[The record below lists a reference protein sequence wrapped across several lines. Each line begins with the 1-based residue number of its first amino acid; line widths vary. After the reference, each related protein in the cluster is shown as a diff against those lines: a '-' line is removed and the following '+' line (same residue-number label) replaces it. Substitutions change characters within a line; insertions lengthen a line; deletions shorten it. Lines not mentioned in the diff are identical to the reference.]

1 MNLQNKPRPQ
11 IKTFTYHTM
20 KNTKLLILLAAASI
34 FAGCNSDSTAN
45 KEKQAK
51 QNKSAAEQIYVP
63 PGKLDDYYA
72 ILSGGQS
79 GSVFV
84 YGIPSCRFIKEIPIF
99 EPRAGLGYA
108 NNPGSESYK
117 RLAATGPLWGD
128 THHPVLSQTDG
139 RYDGH
144 WLWIN
149 DKANDRVAKID
160 LRTFEVVEIKLV
172 PNLQGAHGLA
182 AYLPSCKYV
191 FVNGELESDPI
202 GNSTDPEKYRSAIA
216 FLDAQTLETKFE
228 VSFVGNAD
236 IASSGKD
243 GHYVFSTMYNT
254 ENVSSE
260 GMIER
265 DRDAVGAID
274 VPLAEKAL
282 AEGKFIKING
292 VPVIESEKVPGV
304 LTLIPVPKNPHGCN
318 VTPDGKYVLACGKL
332 SPTVTIIDA
341 HTLKVIAEPEVG
353 LGPLHTTFDGRGNAY
368 TSLFVDSQIVK
379 SNIDKAIKNAPDYIV
394 DRVDVH
400 YNVGHTKAAGADTS
414 YPSGDWLI
422 SLNKLSKGMF
432 LPVGPA
438 MPESQELVDISGE
451 KMRVIAAFPSLPEPH
466 DAVMIHRKV
475 LEDYV
480 VQTYEQQ
487 PAAVKLG
494 EEKIVRNGN
503 KVEVFMTCIRSK
515 FVPEQFEV
523 HQGDEVKLHITNVE
537 TVRDMSHGFALSR
550 YGINVA
556 IDPGQTSETTFV
568 ADKLGTYWY
577 YCTWFCSALHLEM
590 RGRMLVKPTGAE
602 LSDNIGPVSKEAK
615 AQSAAGKESSFE

>member
-1 MNLQNKPRPQ
+1 MKCN
-11 IKTFTYHTM
+11 IGFTFLT
-20 KNTKLLILLAAASI
+20 LATLV
-34 FAGCNSDSTAN
+34 FAGCNSDPRQQKSDAL
-45 KEKQAK
+45 AA
-51 QNKSAAEQIYVP
+51 SAAQQVYVA

-72 ILSGGQS
+72 FLSGGQS

-84 YGIPSCRFIKEIPIF
+84 YGIPSCRFLKEIPIF

-108 NNPGSESYK
+108 NNPGSETYK
-117 RLAATGPLWGD
+117 RLTASGPMWGD

-149 DKANDRVAKID
+149 DKANERVAKID
-160 LRTFEVVEIKLV
+160 LRTFEVAAIKLV
-172 PNLQGAHGLA
+172 PNIQGAHGLA
-182 AYLPSCKYV
+182 AYLPTCKYV
-191 FVNGELESDPI
+191 FVNGELETDAA
-202 GNSTDPEKYRSAIA
+202 GNSTEAQNYRSMVA

-243 GHYVFSTMYNT
+243 GHYVFVTMYNT
-254 ENVSSE
+254 ENATSSE

-274 VPLAEKAL
+274 VPLAEKSL
-282 AEGKFIKING
+282 AEGKFTKING
-292 VPVIESEKVPGV
+292 VPVIDSEKTPGV

-318 VTPDGKYVLACGKL
+318 VTPDGKYVLASGKL
-332 SPTVTIIDA
+332 SPTVSVIDA
-341 HTLKVIAEPEVG
+341 KTLKVIAEPEVG

-379 SNIDKAIKNAPDYIV
+379 WNIEKAIKGEPDYIV

-400 YNVGHTKAAGADTS
+400 YNVGHTKAAGADTT

-432 LPVGPA
+432 LPVGPS
-438 MPESQELVDISGE
+438 MPESQELIDISGD
-451 KMRVIAAFPSLPEPH
+451 KMRVVAAFPSPPEPH
-466 DAVMIHRKV
+466 DAVMVQRKL
-475 LEDYV
+475 LENYV
-480 VQTYEQQ
+480 VQTYETE
-487 PAAVKLG
+487 PAAIKMG
-494 EEKIVRNGN
+494 EERVERHGN
-503 KVEVFMTCIRSK
+503 KVDVFMTCIRSK

-523 HQGDEVKLHITNVE
+523 HEGDEVHLRITNVE
-537 TVRDMSHGFALSR
+537 TVRNMTHGVAISK
-550 YGINVA
+550 YGINLGV
-556 IDPGQTSETTFV
+556 DPGKTVETTFA
-568 ADKLGTYWY
+568 ADKVGTYWY

-590 RGRMLVKPTGAE
+590 RGRMLVKPVGIA
-602 LSDNIGPVSKEAK
+602 LSDSAGAGSHQEK
-615 AQSAAGKESSFE
+615 ANSPAQKGSSYE

>member
-1 MNLQNKPRPQ
+1 
-11 IKTFTYHTM
+11 M
-20 KNTKLLILLAAASI
+20 KIILSLLGTAAF
-34 FAGCNSDSTAN
+34 FALTGCNSDTT
-45 KEKQAK
+45 AK
-51 QNKSAAEQIYVP
+51 QQKAEAQNASAAQQVYVP
-63 PGKLDDYYA
+63 PGKLDEYYA

-79 GSVFV
+79 GSAFVF
-84 YGIPSCRFIKEIPIF
+84 GIPSCRFIKEIAIF
-99 EPRAGLGYA
+99 EPRAGIGYA

-117 RLAATGPLWGD
+117 RLVASGPLWGD

-139 RYDGH
+139 RYDGR

-149 DKANDRVAKID
+149 DKANDRVAKVD
-160 LRTFEVVEIKLV
+160 LRTFEVAEIKLV
-172 PNLQGAHGLA
+172 PNIQGAHGLA

-191 FVNGELESDPI
+191 FLNGELETDAA
-202 GNSTDPEKYRSAIA
+202 GNSTDAEKYRSVIA
-216 FLDAQTLETKFE
+216 FLDAQTLETKFQ

-243 GHYVFSTMYNT
+243 GRYVFVTMYNT
-254 ENVSSE
+254 ENAMSSE

-282 AEGKFIKING
+282 AEGKFTRING
-292 VPVIESEKVPGV
+292 VPVIEHEKVPGV
-304 LTLIPVPKNPHGCN
+304 LTFIPVPKNPHGCN
-318 VTPDGKYVLACGKL
+318 VTPDGKYVLASGKL

-379 SNIDKAIKNAPDYIV
+379 WNIDAAVKGATDYII

-400 YNVGHTKAAGADTS
+400 YNVGHTKAAGGDTS

-422 SLNKLSKGMF
+422 SLNKLSKGLF
-432 LPVGPA
+432 LPVGPG
-438 MPESQELVDISGE
+438 MPESQELVDISGD
-451 KMRVIAAFPSLPEPH
+451 KMRVVAAFPSLPEPH

-475 LEDYV
+475 LEDVV

-494 EEKIVRNGN
+494 EEKIVRNGDR
-503 KVEVFMTCIRSK
+503 VDVYMTCIRSK
-515 FVPEQFEV
+515 FVPEQIEV
-523 HQGDEVKLHITNVE
+523 HEGDEIKLHLTNVE
-537 TVRDMSHGFALSR
+537 TVRDMTHGIAFSR
-550 YGINVA
+550 LGINLAV
-556 IDPGQTSETTFV
+556 DPGQTSETIFT
-568 ADKLGTYWY
+568 AGKPGTYWY

-590 RGRMLVKPTGAE
+590 RGRLLVKPKGAP
-602 LSDNIGPVSKEAK
+602 LSDYPGALAKEDK
-615 AQSAAGKESSFE
+615 AASAAGKGSSYE

>member
-1 MNLQNKPRPQ
+1 
-11 IKTFTYHTM
+11 M
-20 KNTKLLILLAAASI
+20 KVSILLPLLALAPMA
-34 FAGCNSDSTAN
+34 FTGCNSDTTARQQ
-45 KEKQAK
+45 KTAA
-51 QNKSAAEQIYVP
+51 QNASAAQLTYVA

-84 YGIPSCRFIKEIPIF
+84 YGLPSCRFIKEIPIF
-99 EPRAGLGYA
+99 EPRAALGYA
-108 NNPGSESYK
+108 NNPGSETYK

-128 THHPVLSQTDG
+128 THHPVLSQTGG
-139 RYDGH
+139 RYDGD

-149 DKANDRVAKID
+149 DKANDRIAKID
-160 LRTFEVVEIKLV
+160 LRTFEVAEIKVV
-172 PNLQGAHGLA
+172 PNIQGAHGLA

-191 FVNGELESDPI
+191 FVNGELETDHA
-202 GNSTDPEKYRSAIA
+202 GNSTEAENYRSLVA
-216 FLDAQTLETKFE
+216 FLDAQTLETKFQ

-243 GHYVFSTMYNT
+243 GRYVFVTMYNT
-254 ENVSSE
+254 ENAVSSE

-282 AEGKFIKING
+282 ADGNFTKING

-318 VTPDGKYVLACGKL
+318 VTPDGKYVLASGKL
-332 SPTVTIIDA
+332 SPTVTIIDTK
-341 HTLKVIAEPEVG
+341 TLKVIAEPEVG
-353 LGPLHTTFDGRGNAY
+353 LGPLHTTFDDRGNAY

-379 SNIDKAIKNAPDYIV
+379 WNIAKAIQGADDYIV

-414 YPSGDWLI
+414 HPNGDWLI

-438 MPESQELVDISGE
+438 MPESQELIDISGD
-451 KMRVIAAFPSLPEPH
+451 KMRVVAAFPSLPEPH
-466 DAVMIHRKV
+466 DAVMVHRKV
-475 LEDYV
+475 LEDKV
-480 VQTYEQQ
+480 VQTHHLQ
-487 PAAVKLG
+487 ANAVKLG
-494 EEKIVRNGN
+494 EEKVVRNGS
-503 KVEVFMTCIRSK
+503 KVDVYMTCIRSK

-523 HQGDEVKLHITNVE
+523 HEGDEVTVHLTNVE
-537 TVRDMSHGFALSR
+537 TVRDMTHGVAFSR
-550 YGINVA
+550 IGINVGV
-556 IDPGQTSETTFV
+556 DPGQTVETTFK
-568 ADKLGTYWY
+568 APNPGTYWY

-590 RGRMLVKPTGAE
+590 RGRMLVKPQGAQLNE
-602 LSDNIGPVSKEAK
+602 YLGPLAKEDK
-615 AQSAAGKESSFE
+615 ARSVQKESAYE

>member
-1 MNLQNKPRPQ
+1 MKLNSALNLFLV
-11 IKTFTYHTM
+11 TSFLFT
-20 KNTKLLILLAAASI
+20 A
-34 FAGCNSDSTAN
+34 CNSDSTAR
-45 KEKQAK
+45 KEK
-51 QNKSAAEQIYVP
+51 AAAQTATAAQQVYVP
-63 PGKLDDYYA
+63 PGKLDEYYA

-84 YGIPSCRFIKEIPIF
+84 YGIPSCRFIKEIPVF

-108 NNPGSESYK
+108 NNPGSESYT
-117 RLAATGPLWGD
+117 RLAASGPLWGD
-128 THHPVLSQTDG
+128 THHPVLSQADG
-139 RYDGH
+139 RYDGK

-160 LRTFEVVEIKLV
+160 LRTFEAAEIKMV
-172 PNLQGAHGLA
+172 PNIQGAHGLA

-191 FVNGELESDPI
+191 FVNGELETDFA
-202 GNSTDPEKYRSAIA
+202 GNSTDAQNYKSVVA
-216 FLDAQTLETKFE
+216 FLDAQTLETKFQ

-243 GHYVFSTMYNT
+243 GRYVFVTMYNT
-254 ENVSSE
+254 ENAVSSE

-282 AEGKFIKING
+282 AEGKFKKIND
-292 VPVIESEKVPGV
+292 VPVIDSEKIPGV

-318 VTPDGKYVLACGKL
+318 VTPDGKYVLASGKL

-341 HTLKVIAEPEVG
+341 RTLKVIAEPEVG

-379 SNIDKAIKNAPDYIV
+379 WNIEKAIKNTPDYIV

-432 LPVGPA
+432 LPVGPG

-451 KMRVIAAFPSLPEPH
+451 RMRVVAAFPSLPEPH

-475 LEDYV
+475 LENVV

-503 KVEVFMTCIRSK
+503 KVDVYMTCIRSK

-523 HQGDEVKLHITNVE
+523 HEGDEVKLHLTNVE
-537 TVRDMSHGFALSR
+537 TVRDMTHGIAFSR
-550 YGINVA
+550 MGINLAV
-556 IDPGQTSETTFV
+556 DPGQTSETTFT
-568 ADKLGTYWY
+568 AGKPGTYWY

-590 RGRMLVKPTGAE
+590 RGRLLVRPRGAE
-602 LSDNIGPVSKEAK
+602 LNEYLGPLAK
-615 AQSAAGKESSFE
+615 QDKVRSAREQKGSTFE

>member
-1 MNLQNKPRPQ
+1 
-11 IKTFTYHTM
+11 M
-20 KNTKLLILLAAASI
+20 KSNTILPLLALAPWL
-34 FAGCNSDSTAN
+34 FAGCNSDP
-45 KEKQAK
+45 KQQKAEA
-51 QNKSAAEQIYVP
+51 QAASAAQQVYVM

-72 ILSGGQS
+72 FLSGGQS

-99 EPRAGLGYA
+99 EPRSGLGYA
-108 NNPGSESYK
+108 NNPGSETYK
-117 RLAATGPLWGD
+117 RLAASGPFWGD

-139 RYDGH
+139 RHDGH

-149 DKANDRVAKID
+149 DKANERVAKID
-160 LRTFEVVEIKLV
+160 LRTFEVAEIKMV
-172 PNLQGAHGLA
+172 PNIQGAHGLA

-191 FVNGELESDPI
+191 YVNGELETDAA
-202 GNSTDPEKYRSAIA
+202 GNSTDAEKYRSMVA

-243 GHYVFSTMYNT
+243 GHYVFVTMYNT
-254 ENVSSE
+254 ENATSSE

-282 AEGKFIKING
+282 AEGKFTKING
-292 VPVIESEKVPGV
+292 VPVIESEKAPGV

-318 VTPDGKYVLACGKL
+318 VTPDGKYVLASGKL
-332 SPTVTIIDA
+332 SPTVSIIDA
-341 HTLKVIAEPEVG
+341 KTLKVVAEPEVG

-379 SNIDKAIKNAPDYIV
+379 WNIEKAVKGQPDYIV

-414 YPSGDWLI
+414 FPSGDWLI

-438 MPESQELVDISGE
+438 MPESQELIDISGD
-451 KMRVIAAFPSLPEPH
+451 KMRVVAAFPSPPEPH
-466 DAVMIHRKV
+466 DAAMIPRKV
-475 LEDYV
+475 LENQV
-480 VQTYEQQ
+480 VQTYEIQ

-494 EEKIVRNGN
+494 EERVERHGN
-503 KVEVFMTCIRSK
+503 KVDVYMTCIRSK

-523 HQGDEVKLHITNVE
+523 HQGDEVHLRITNVE
-537 TVRDMSHGFALSR
+537 TVRNMTHGVAISK
-550 YGINVA
+550 YGINLGV
-556 IDPGQTSETTFV
+556 DPGQTVETTFV
-568 ADKLGTYWY
+568 ADKTGTFWY

-590 RGRMLVKPTGAE
+590 RGRMLVKPQGIALNDYPGAVT
-602 LSDNIGPVSKEAK
+602 LDDK
-615 AQSAAGKESSFE
+615 AHSAAGQKGSYE

>member
-1 MNLQNKPRPQ
+1 
-11 IKTFTYHTM
+11 M
-20 KNTKLLILLAAASI
+20 KKLPVLLAALAPLM
-34 FAGCNSDSTAN
+34 FLGCHSDTTVR
-45 KEKQAK
+45 Q
-51 QNKSAAEQIYVP
+51 QNDAARNASAAQQVYVP

-72 ILSGGQS
+72 FLSGGQS

-84 YGIPSCRFIKEIPIF
+84 YGIPSCRFLKEIPIF

-108 NNPGSESYK
+108 NNPGSESYQ
-117 RLAATGPLWGD
+117 RLKESGPMWGD
-128 THHPVLSQTDG
+128 THHPVLSQTEG
-139 RYDGH
+139 RYDGR

-149 DKANDRVAKID
+149 DKANDRVARID
-160 LRTFEVVEIKLV
+160 LRTFETVAIREV
-172 PNLQGAHGLA
+172 PNVQGAHGLA

-191 FVNGELESDPI
+191 FLNGELEQDFRDH
-202 GNSTDPEKYRSAIA
+202 STDPSRYHSVIA
-216 FLDAQTLETKFE
+216 FLDAQSLETKFE
-228 VSFVGNAD
+228 VQLTGNAD

-243 GHYVFSTMYNT
+243 GRYVFATMYNT
-254 ENVSSE
+254 ENAVSSE

-265 DRDAVGAID
+265 DRDAIAVID
-274 VPLAEKAL
+274 VPAAEKAV
-282 AEGKFIKING
+282 AEGRFAAVNG
-292 VPVIESEKVPGV
+292 VPVIDPEQTQGV

-318 VTPDGKYVLACGKL
+318 VTPDGKYVLASGKL

-353 LGPLHTTFDGRGNAY
+353 LGPLHTTFDNRGNAY

-379 SNIDKAIKNAPDYIV
+379 WNIEKAVKGDSDYII

-438 MPESQELVDISGE
+438 MPESQELIDISGD
-451 KMRVIAAFPSLPEPH
+451 KMRVVAAFPSPPEPH
-466 DAVMIHRKV
+466 DAVMVSRKV
-475 LEDYV
+475 LEGKV
-480 VQTYEQQ
+480 VQTYEIQ

-494 EEKIVRNGN
+494 EEKVVRNGN

-515 FVPEQFEV
+515 FVPEQVEV
-523 HQGDEVKLHITNVE
+523 HEGDQVTLRLTNVE
-537 TVRDMSHGFALSR
+537 TVRDMTHGLAIPR
-550 YGINVA
+550 HGINVA
-556 IDPGQTSETTFV
+556 VDPGQTTETTFT
-568 ADKLGTYWY
+568 AGKPGTYWY

-590 RGRMLVKPTGAE
+590 RGRLLVKPAGDA
-602 LSDNIGPVSKEAK
+602 LSDNVGPA
-615 AQSAAGKESSFE
+615 AQTARAQVAAPGKEKSAYE

>member
-1 MNLQNKPRPQ
+1 MR
-11 IKTFTYHTM
+11 
-20 KNTKLLILLAAASI
+20 TKLILSAVAFAPFL
-34 FAGCNSDSTAN
+34 FAGCNSDHTARQQ
-45 KEKQAK
+45 KADAQAAT
-51 QNKSAAEQIYVP
+51 AAQQIYVA

-72 ILSGGQS
+72 FLSGGQS

-84 YGIPSCRFIKEIPIF
+84 YGLPSCRFIKEIPIF

-149 DKANDRVAKID
+149 DKANERVAKID
-160 LRTFEVVEIKLV
+160 LRTFEVAGIKLV
-172 PNLQGAHGLA
+172 PNIQGAHGLA
-182 AYLPSCKYV
+182 VYLPSCKYV
-191 FVNGELESDPI
+191 FVNGELESDAA
-202 GNSTDPEKYRSAIA
+202 GNSTDPQNYRSMVA

-243 GHYVFSTMYNT
+243 GRYVFVTMYNT
-254 ENVSSE
+254 ENATSSE

-282 AEGKFIKING
+282 AEGKAAPING
-292 VPVIESEKVPGV
+292 VPVIDSEKVPGV

-318 VTPDGKYVLACGKL
+318 VTPDGKYVLASGKL

-379 SNIDKAIKNAPDYIV
+379 WNIEKAIKGEPDYVV

-414 YPSGDWLI
+414 YPNGDWLI

-432 LPVGPA
+432 MPVGPS
-438 MPESQELVDISGE
+438 MPESQELIDISGE
-451 KMRVIAAFPSLPEPH
+451 KMRVVAAFPSPPEPH
-466 DAVMIHRKV
+466 DAVMLQRKV
-475 LEDYV
+475 LENYV
-480 VQTYEQQ
+480 VQTYEME
-487 PAAVKLG
+487 PAAVKMG
-494 EEKIVRNGN
+494 EEKVVRHGN
-503 KVEVFMTCIRSK
+503 KVDVCMTCIRSK

-523 HQGDEVKLHITNVE
+523 HQGDEVHLKVTNVE
-537 TVRDMSHGFALSR
+537 TVRNMTHGVAVSK
-550 YGINVA
+550 YGVNLG
-556 IDPGQTSETTFV
+556 IDPGKTVETTFV
-568 ADKLGTYWY
+568 ADKPGTYWY

-590 RGRMLVKPTGAE
+590 RGRMLVKPQGVALNDNPGAVT
-602 LSDNIGPVSKEAK
+602 SDDK
-615 AQSAAGKESSFE
+615 ARRAAAQKGSSYE

>member
-1 MNLQNKPRPQ
+1 MNLPFPIAMK
-11 IKTFTYHTM
+11 FTS
-20 KNTKLLILLAAASI
+20 LLSLLAIAPAL
-34 FAGCNSDSTAN
+34 FTGCHSDSTVR
-45 KEKQAK
+45 KEKAAAEAA
-51 QNKSAAEQIYVP
+51 SAAQMVYVA
-63 PGKLDDYYA
+63 PGKLDEYYA

-84 YGIPSCRFIKEIPIF
+84 YGLPSCRFIKEVPIF

-117 RLAATGPLWGD
+117 RLAVTGPLWGD

-139 RYDGH
+139 RYDGRS
-144 WLWIN
+144 LWIN
-149 DKANDRVAKID
+149 DKANDRVARVD
-160 LRTFEVVEIKLV
+160 LRTFEVAEIRVV
-172 PNLQGAHGLA
+172 PNIQGAHGLA

-191 FVNGELESDPI
+191 FVNGELETDAA
-202 GNSTDPEKYRSAIA
+202 GNSTDAANYRSVIA
-216 FLDAQTLETKFE
+216 FLDAQTLATKFQ

-243 GHYVFSTMYNT
+243 GRYVFVTMYNT
-254 ENVSSE
+254 ENAVSSE

-274 VPLAEKAL
+274 VPLAETAL
-282 AEGKFIKING
+282 AEGKFITING

-318 VTPDGKYVLACGKL
+318 VTPDGKYVLASGKL

-341 HTLKVIAEPEVG
+341 QTLKVIAEPEVG
-353 LGPLHTTFDGRGNAY
+353 LGPLHTTFDDRGNAY

-379 SNIDKAIKNAPDYIV
+379 WNIDKAVKGGTDYIV

-432 LPVGPA
+432 LPVGPG
-438 MPESQELVDISGE
+438 MPESQELIDISGE
-451 KMRVIAAFPSLPEPH
+451 KMRVVAAFPSLPEPH
-466 DAVMIHRKV
+466 DAVMVHRKV
-475 LEDYV
+475 LEDVV
-480 VQTYEQQ
+480 VQTYEVQ
-487 PAAVKLG
+487 PTAVKLG
-494 EEKIVRNGN
+494 EEKVVRNGN
-503 KVEVFMTCIRSK
+503 RVDVYMTCIRSK

-523 HQGDEVKLHITNVE
+523 HEGDEIHVHLTNVE
-537 TVRDMSHGFALSR
+537 TVRDMTHGIAFSR
-550 YGINVA
+550 LGINLAV
-556 IDPGQTSETTFV
+556 DPGQTAETTFT
-568 ADKLGTYWY
+568 ADRPGTYWY

-590 RGRMLVKPTGAE
+590 RGRLLVKPKGATLNE
-602 LSDNIGPVSKEAK
+602 YNGPI
-615 AQSAAGKESSFE
+615 AQGNGSGAAAGQNGGTFE

>member
-1 MNLQNKPRPQ
+1 
-11 IKTFTYHTM
+11 M
-20 KNTKLLILLAAASI
+20 KMKLILAALGATA
-34 FAGCNSDSTAN
+34 FVFTGCNSDSTG
-45 KEKQAK
+45 KQQK
-51 QNKSAAEQIYVP
+51 AAAQAATAAQQVYVA

-84 YGIPSCRFIKEIPIF
+84 YGIPSCRLIKEIPIF

-117 RLAATGPLWGD
+117 RLVASGPLWGD

-139 RYDGH
+139 RYDGK

-160 LRTFEVVEIKLV
+160 LRTFEVAGIKEV
-172 PNLQGAHGLA
+172 PNIQGAHGLA
-182 AYLPSCKYV
+182 AYLPTCKYV
-191 FVNGELESDPI
+191 FVNGELESDFA
-202 GNSTDPEKYRSAIA
+202 GNSTDSQNYKSVIA
-216 FLDAQTLETKFE
+216 FLDAQTLETKFQ
-228 VSFVGNAD
+228 VSFTGNAD

-243 GHYVFSTMYNT
+243 GRYVFVTMYNT
-254 ENVSSE
+254 ENAVSSE

-282 AEGKFIKING
+282 AEGKFAKINE
-292 VPVIESEKVPGV
+292 VPVIDSEKVPGV

-318 VTPDGKYVLACGKL
+318 VTPDGKYVLASGTL

-341 HTLKVIAEPEVG
+341 KTLKVIAEPEVG

-379 SNIDKAIKNAPDYIV
+379 WNIEKAIKNTPDYVV

-451 KMRVIAAFPSLPEPH
+451 KMRVVAAFPSLPEPH
-466 DAVMIHRKV
+466 DAAMLPRKV
-475 LEDYV
+475 LENYV
-480 VQTYEQQ
+480 VQTYETKSE
-487 PAAVKLG
+487 AVKSG
-494 EEKIVRNGN
+494 EEKVVRNGN
-503 KVEVFMTCIRSK
+503 KVEGFMTCIRSK
-515 FVPEQFEV
+515 FVPEQVEV
-523 HQGDEVKLHITNVE
+523 H
-537 TVRDMSHGFALSR
+537 R
-550 YGINVA
+550 
-556 IDPGQTSETTFV
+556 SEERRV
-568 ADKLGTYWY
+568 
-577 YCTWFCSALHLEM
+577 
-590 RGRMLVKPTGAE
+590 
-602 LSDNIGPVSKEAK
+602 
-615 AQSAAGKESSFE
+615 GKEW

>member
-1 MNLQNKPRPQ
+1 MRLKIVLP
-11 IKTFTYHTM
+11 
-20 KNTKLLILLAAASI
+20 LLALAPFMFS
-34 FAGCNSDSTAN
+34 GCNSDP
-45 KEKQAK
+45 KQQKAEA
-51 QNKSAAEQIYVP
+51 QAASAAQQVYVA

-72 ILSGGQS
+72 FLSGGQS

-99 EPRAGLGYA
+99 EPRAALGYA
-108 NNPGSESYK
+108 NNPGSETYK

-149 DKANDRVAKID
+149 DKANERVAKID
-160 LRTFEVVEIKLV
+160 LRTFEVAEIKLV
-172 PNLQGAHGLA
+172 PNIQGAHGLA
-182 AYLPSCKYV
+182 AYLPTGKYV
-191 FVNGELESDPI
+191 FVNGELETDAA
-202 GNSTDPEKYRSAIA
+202 GNSTDSEKYRSMVA

-243 GHYVFSTMYNT
+243 GRYVFVTMYNT
-254 ENVSSE
+254 ENATTSE

-274 VPLAEKAL
+274 VPLAEKTL
-282 AEGKFIKING
+282 AEGKYTKING
-292 VPVIESEKVPGV
+292 VPVIESEKAPGV

-318 VTPDGKYVLACGKL
+318 VTPDGRYVLASGKL
-332 SPTVTIIDA
+332 SPTVSIIDA
-341 HTLKVIAEPEVG
+341 KTLKIIAEPEVG
-353 LGPLHTTFDGRGNAY
+353 LGPLHTTFDDRGNAY

-379 SNIDKAIKNAPDYIV
+379 WNIEKAVKGQPDYIV

-414 YPSGDWLI
+414 FPSGDWLI

-438 MPESQELVDISGE
+438 MPESQELIDISGD
-451 KMRVIAAFPSLPEPH
+451 KMRVVAAFPSPPEPH
-466 DAVMIHRKV
+466 DAVMLPRKI
-475 LEDYV
+475 LENYV
-480 VQTYEQQ
+480 VQTYEVQ
-487 PAAVKLG
+487 PSGVKMG
-494 EEKIVRNGN
+494 EERVERHDN
-503 KVEVFMTCIRSK
+503 KVDVFMTCIRLK
-515 FVPEQFEV
+515 FIPEQFEV
-523 HQGDEVKLHITNVE
+523 HEGDEVHLRVTNVE
-537 TVRDMSHGFALSR
+537 TVRNMTHGVAISK
-550 YGINVA
+550 YGINLGV
-556 IDPGQTSETTFV
+556 DPGQTVETTFV
-568 ADKLGTYWY
+568 ADKPGTYWY

-590 RGRMLVKPTGAE
+590 RGRLLVKPQGVA
-602 LSDNIGPVSKEAK
+602 LSDTPGAVTPQDK
-615 AQSAAGKESSFE
+615 ARSAAAQKGSSYE

>member
-1 MNLQNKPRPQ
+1 M
-11 IKTFTYHTM
+11 KTSIIPVFATF
-20 KNTKLLILLAAASI
+20 ASMVLT
-34 FAGCNSDSTAN
+34 GCNSDSTAN
-45 KEKQAK
+45 NAK
-51 QNKSAAEQIYVP
+51 QTALDQSAAQQVYVP

-72 ILSGGQS
+72 FLSGGQS

-99 EPRAGLGYA
+99 EPRAALGYA
-108 NNPGSESYK
+108 NNHGSDTYK

-149 DKANDRVAKID
+149 DKANGRVAKID
-160 LRTFEVVEIKLV
+160 LRTFEVAGIKTV
-172 PNLQGAHGLA
+172 PNIQGAHGLS

-191 FVNGELESDPI
+191 YVNGELEEDAVS
-202 GNSTDPEKYRSAIA
+202 NSTDPATYRSAIA

-243 GHYVFSTMYNT
+243 GKYVFSTMYNT
-254 ENVSSE
+254 ENAVSSE

-265 DRDAVGAID
+265 DRDAVGVID
-274 VPLAEKAL
+274 VPLAEEAIT
-282 AEGKFIKING
+282 EGKATTING
-292 VPVIESEKVPGV
+292 VPVLESEKVPGV

-318 VTPDGKYVLACGKL
+318 VTPDGKYVLASGKL

-341 HTLKVIAEPEVG
+341 HTLKVLAEPEVG

-368 TSLFVDSQIVK
+368 TSLFIDSQIVK
-379 SNIDKAIKNAPDYIV
+379 WNIEKAIKGDPDYIV

-414 YPSGDWLI
+414 YPSGDWLL

-438 MPESQELVDISGE
+438 MPESQELINISGH
-451 KMRVIAAFPSLPEPH
+451 KMKVVAAFPSLPEPH
-466 DAVMIHRKV
+466 DAVFLKRQVI
-475 LEDYV
+475 ENYV
-480 VQTYEQQ
+480 VQTYDPQ
-487 PAAVKLG
+487 PTAVKLG
-494 EEKIVRNGN
+494 EEKITRNGN
-503 KVEVFMTCIRSK
+503 KVDVYMTCIRSK
-515 FVPEQFEV
+515 FMPEQFEV
-523 HQGDEVKLHITNVE
+523 HQGDEVKLHLTNVE
-537 TVRDMSHGFALSR
+537 TVRDMTHGFALSK
-550 YGINVA
+550 YGINIAV
-556 IDPGQTSETTFV
+556 DPGQTVETTFV
-568 ADKLGTYWY
+568 AEKLGTYWY

-590 RGRMLVKPTGAE
+590 RGRMLVKPTGAQ
-602 LSDNIGPVSKEAK
+602 LSDNLGPVSKADK
-615 AQSAAGKESSFE
+615 LQSVSGKETSSYE

>member
-1 MNLQNKPRPQ
+1 M
-11 IKTFTYHTM
+11 KTFQTLTS
-20 KNTKLLILLAAASI
+20 AALGLV
-34 FAGCNSDSTAN
+34 FLAGCNSDSTAKKA
-45 KEKQAK
+45 KEAS
-51 QNKSAAEQIYVP
+51 QNASSAQQVYVA

-72 ILSGGQS
+72 FLSGGQS

-84 YGIPSCRFIKEIPIF
+84 YGIPSCRFITEIPIF
-99 EPRAGLGYA
+99 EPRAGQGYA
-108 NNPGSESYK
+108 NNPNSESYK
-117 RLAATGPLWGD
+117 RLAASGPLWGD

-149 DKANDRVAKID
+149 DKGNGRVAKID
-160 LRTFEVVEIKLV
+160 LRTFEVAEIKTV
-172 PNLQGAHGLA
+172 PNIQGAHGLA

-191 FVNGELESDPI
+191 YVNGELEMDAV
-202 GNSTDPEKYRSAIA
+202 GNSTDPEKYRSAVS
-216 FLDAQTLETKFE
+216 FLDAQTLDTKFQ

-243 GHYVFSTMYNT
+243 GHYVFFTSYNT
-254 ENVSSE
+254 ENAISSE

-274 VPLAEKAL
+274 VPLAEKAI
-282 AEGKFIKING
+282 AEGKFTLING
-292 VPVIESEKVPGV
+292 ARVIESEKVPGV
-304 LTLIPVPKNPHGCN
+304 LTFIPVPKNPHGCN
-318 VTPDGKYVLACGKL
+318 VTPDGKYVLASGKL
-332 SPTVTIIDA
+332 SPTVSIIDTK
-341 HTLKVIAEPEVG
+341 TLKVIAEPEVG

-379 SNIDKAIKNAPDYIV
+379 WNIEKAIKGEPDYIV

-438 MPESQELVDISGE
+438 MPESQELIDISGE
-451 KMRVIAAFPSLPEPH
+451 KMRVVAAFPSLPEPH
-466 DAVMIHRKV
+466 DAAMLSRKV
-475 LEDYV
+475 LENYT
-480 VQTYEQQ
+480 VQTFEPQ
-487 PAAVKLG
+487 PASVKIG
-494 EEKIVRNGN
+494 DEKIVRNGT
-503 KVEVFMTCIRSK
+503 KVDVYMTCIRSK

-523 HQGDEVKLHITNVE
+523 HEGDQVTLHLSNVE
-537 TVRDMSHGFALSR
+537 TVRNMTHGFALSK

-556 IDPGQTSETTFV
+556 VEPGKTSETTFT
-568 ADKLGTYWY
+568 ANKLGTYWY

-590 RGRMLVKPTGAE
+590 RGRMLVKPAGTQ
-602 LSDNIGPVSKEAK
+602 LSDNLGPTTK
-615 AQSAAGKESSFE
+615 AEKLQSAAGKGPSYE

>member
-1 MNLQNKPRPQ
+1 
-11 IKTFTYHTM
+11 M
-20 KNTKLLILLAAASI
+20 KSFQTLTSAALGLILL
-34 FAGCNSDSTAN
+34 AGCNSDSTAKKQ
-45 KEKQAK
+45 KEAT
-51 QNKSAAEQIYVP
+51 QNSSSAQQVYVA

-72 ILSGGQS
+72 FLSGGQS

-84 YGIPSCRFIKEIPIF
+84 YGIPSCRFITEIPIF

-108 NNPGSESYK
+108 NNPNSESYK

-149 DKANDRVAKID
+149 DKANGRVARVD
-160 LRTFEVVEIKLV
+160 LRTFEVAEIKTV
-172 PNLQGAHGLA
+172 PNIQGAHGLA

-191 FVNGELESDPI
+191 YVNGELEMDAV
-202 GNSTDPEKYRSAIA
+202 GNSTDPEKYRSAVS
-216 FLDAQTLETKFE
+216 FLDAQTLETKFQ

-243 GHYVFSTMYNT
+243 GHYVFFTMYNT
-254 ENVSSE
+254 ENAVSSE

-274 VPLAEKAL
+274 VPLAEKAI
-282 AEGKFIKING
+282 AEGKFTLING
-292 VPVIESEKVPGV
+292 ARVIECEKVPGV
-304 LTLIPVPKNPHGCN
+304 LTFIPVPKNPHGCN
-318 VTPDGKYVLACGKL
+318 VTPDGKYVLASGKL
-332 SPTVTIIDA
+332 SPTVSIIDTK
-341 HTLKVIAEPEVG
+341 TLKVVAEPEVG

-379 SNIDKAIKNAPDYIV
+379 WNIEKAVKGETDYIV

-438 MPESQELVDISGE
+438 MPESQELIDISGD
-451 KMRVIAAFPSLPEPH
+451 KMRVVAAFPSLPEPH
-466 DAVMIHRKV
+466 DAAMLSRKV
-475 LEDYV
+475 LENYT
-480 VQTYEQQ
+480 VQTFEPQ
-487 PAAVKLG
+487 AAFVKIG
-494 EEKIVRNGN
+494 DEKIVRNGT
-503 KVEVFMTCIRSK
+503 KVDVYMTCIRSK

-523 HQGDEVKLHITNVE
+523 HEGDEVTLHLSNVE
-537 TVRDMSHGFALSR
+537 TVRNMTHGFALSK
-550 YGINVA
+550 YGINVGVE
-556 IDPGQTSETTFV
+556 PGKTSETTFI
-568 ADKLGTYWY
+568 ANKLGTYWY

-590 RGRMLVKPTGAE
+590 RGRMLVKPVGAQ
-602 LSDNIGPVSKEAK
+602 LNDNMGPTTK
-615 AQSAAGKESSFE
+615 AEKLQSAAAKGPSYE

>member
-1 MNLQNKPRPQ
+1 MKSANNFMTLKSYIVLAALMPL
-11 IKTFTYHTM
+11 TFT
-20 KNTKLLILLAAASI
+20 A
-34 FAGCNSDSTAN
+34 CNSDHTSK
-45 KEKQAK
+45 KERR
-51 QNKSAAEQIYVP
+51 AAEAASPAQQVYVA

-108 NNPGSESYK
+108 NNPGSESYQ

-139 RYDGH
+139 RYDGR

-160 LRTFEVVEIKLV
+160 LRTFEVAEIKMV
-172 PNLQGAHGLA
+172 PNIQGAHGLA

-191 FVNGELESDPI
+191 FVNGELETDAA
-202 GNSTDPEKYRSAIA
+202 GNSTDATKYRSLIA
-216 FLDAQTLETKFE
+216 FLDAQTLETKFQ

-243 GHYVFSTMYNT
+243 GRYVFVTMYNT
-254 ENVSSE
+254 ENATSSE

-282 AEGKFIKING
+282 ADGKFTKIND
-292 VPVIESEKVPGV
+292 VPVIESEKVAGV

-318 VTPDGKYVLACGKL
+318 VTPDGKYVLASGKL
-332 SPTVTIIDA
+332 SPTVTVIDA
-341 HTLKVIAEPEVG
+341 HTLKVVAEPEVG
-353 LGPLHTTFDGRGNAY
+353 LGPLHTTFDNRGNCY

-379 SNIDKAIKNAPDYIV
+379 WNLEKAIKGANDYIV
-394 DRVDVH
+394 VRVDVH

-414 YPSGDWLI
+414 YPSGDWLL

-432 LPVGPA
+432 LPVGPG
-438 MPESQELVDISGE
+438 MPESQELIDISGE
-451 KMRVIAAFPSLPEPH
+451 KMRVVAAFPSLPEPH
-466 DAVMIHRKV
+466 DAVFIHRKV
-475 LEDYV
+475 LENIV
-480 VQTYEQQ
+480 VQTHQLE
-487 PAAVKLG
+487 PTAVKLG
-494 EEKIVRNGN
+494 EEKVVRNGN

-515 FVPEQFEV
+515 FVPEAFEV
-523 HQGDEVKLHITNVE
+523 HEGDEVTVHLTNVE
-537 TVRDMSHGFALSR
+537 TVRDMTHGVAIPHH
-550 YGINVA
+550 GINIAV
-556 IDPGQTSETTFV
+556 DPGQTSVVPFKV
-568 ADKLGTYWY
+568 GKPGVYWY
-577 YCTWFCSALHLEM
+577 YCTWFC
-590 RGRMLVKPTGAE
+590 
-602 LSDNIGPVSKEAK
+602 
-615 AQSAAGKESSFE
+615 

>member
-1 MNLQNKPRPQ
+1 M
-11 IKTFTYHTM
+11 KTTYF
-20 KNTKLLILLAAASI
+20 LILASAGAI
-34 FAGCNSDSTAN
+34 LFSGCNSDTTA
-45 KEKQAK
+45 KKRVEAA
-51 QNKSAAEQIYVP
+51 QNKTSAQQVYVP

-84 YGIPSCRFIKEIPIF
+84 FGIPSCRFIKEIPIF

-108 NNPGSESYK
+108 NNPGTESYE
-117 RLAATGPLWGD
+117 RLRASGPLWGD

-160 LRTFEVVEIKLV
+160 LRTFEVAQIKLV
-172 PNLQGAHGLA
+172 PNIQGAHGLA

-191 FVNGELESDPI
+191 FVNGELESDPA
-202 GNSTDPEKYRSAIA
+202 GNSTDPEKYRSAVA
-216 FLDAQTLETKFE
+216 FLDAQTLESKFQ

-243 GHYVFSTMYNT
+243 GRYVFVTMYNT
-254 ENVSSE
+254 ENAVSSE

-274 VPLAEKAL
+274 VPLAEKLL
-282 AEGKFIKING
+282 AEGKFTKING
-292 VPVIESEKVPGV
+292 VPVIESEKNPGV
-304 LTLIPVPKNPHGCN
+304 LTFIPVPKNPHGCN
-318 VTPDGKYVLACGKL
+318 VTPDGKYVLASGKL
-332 SPTVTIIDA
+332 SPTVSIIDA
-341 HTLKVIAEPEVG
+341 HTLKMIAEPEVG

-379 SNIDKAIKNAPDYIV
+379 WNLEKAIKGETDYIV

-400 YNVGHTKAAGADTS
+400 YNVGHTKAAGSDTS
-414 YPSGDWLI
+414 SPSGDWLI

-438 MPESQELVDISGE
+438 MPESQELIDISGD
-451 KMRVIAAFPSLPEPH
+451 KMRVVAAFPSLPEPH

-475 LEDYV
+475 LESVV
-480 VQTYEQQ
+480 VQTYEIQ
-487 PAAVKLG
+487 PSAVKLG
-494 EEKIVRNGN
+494 EEKIVRNGK
-503 KVEVFMTCIRSK
+503 KVDVFMTCIRSK

-523 HQGDEVKLHITNVE
+523 HEGDEVKLHLTNVE
-537 TVRDMSHGFALSR
+537 TVRDMTHGFALAR

-556 IDPGQTSETTFV
+556 VDPGQTTEAIFT
-568 ADKLGTYWY
+568 ANKLGTYWY

-590 RGRMLVKPTGAE
+590 RGRMLVKPAGAR
-602 LSDNIGPVSKEAK
+602 LSDNIGPVIK
-615 AQSAAGKESSFE
+615 ADKGQGASGKATSSYE